1 MGKMEFRRA
10 VLTAVLAI
18 IFFTAC
24 GKSVPVSI
32 TDADTEDDD
41 SIIISGAM
49 QKGPFL
55 TGSTLTISMLDS
67 DGEAIGLDYSTIS
80 EDDLGAFSVAIQSD
94 GPSEFSGSGIYFNEV
109 ADRLS
114 DSHSPITLRAVY
126 DISDESQH
134 EVILN
139 VFTHMSSGLVL
150 KRMSEGET
158 IANAIAYA
166 ENKLFEEIG
175 IVHPL
180 GSLQGNG
187 TSMDLAGLNSPDN
200 QYIVALSCVVAKA
213 AELMAEDSS
222 EVDEHLREMIDGV
235 RSQMENDEII
245 SSEYKEYLREAESA
259 LNPIDGCVDNLT
271 DYIYYQA
278 GEVVVLPD
286 PDQCLDNDH
295 DGTVNAD
302 DSDID
307 GDSIA
312 NDEDEA
318 PYNINIGGGMYF
330 DYANHL
336 AWENIPKNYKV
347 LWSVA
352 KNYCLNLVVYGY
364 DDWRMP
370 TISELRTLIRGCSE
384 TETDGECEVTDN
396 CATVNCFDESTC
408 SESCPQGLGP
418 AEPNVCYWLTDLGGE
433 CNPDIQF
440 WSFSTADDYNA
451 WMVDF
456 DRASVYL
463 GDYTYNAAI
472 RCVRAM

>member
-1 MGKMEFRRA
+1 MKKIMIVPVILFA
-10 VLTAVLAI
+10 T

-24 GKSVPVSI
+24 GKSAPVRI
-32 TDADTEDDD
+32 TDTDTEDDD

-55 TGSTLTISMLDS
+55 TGSTLAISMLDS
-67 DGEAIGLDYSTIS
+67 DGEAIGLDYQTVS
-80 EDDLGAFSVAIQSD
+80 EDDFGAFSTTVQSD
-94 GPSEFSGSGIYFNEV
+94 GPSEFACSGVYFNEV

-150 KRMSEGET
+150 KRMAEGET

-200 QYIVALSCVVAKA
+200 QYIVALSCVVAKT
-213 AELMAEDSS
+213 AELMAGDSS
-222 EVDEHLREMIDGV
+222 EVDEHLREMINDI
-235 RSQMENDEII
+235 RSQLENDEII

-259 LNPIDGCVDNLT
+259 LNPIDGCVDNLA

-278 GEVVVLPD
+278 GEVVELPD

-295 DGTVNAD
+295 DGTVNAED
-302 DSDID
+302 TDID
-307 GDSIA
+307 GDGIV
-312 NDEDEA
+312 NDDDEA

-330 DYANHL
+330 DYATNL
-336 AWENIPKNYKV
+336 AWENMPKNYKI

-370 TISELRTLIRGCSE
+370 AISELRTLVRDCSN
-384 TETDGECEVTDN
+384 TETGGECAVTDS
-396 CATVNCFDESTC
+396 CSTVSCFDEIDC
-408 SESCPQGLGP
+408 FEPCPQGSGP
-418 AEPNVCYWLTDLGGE
+418 AEPNNCYWLSDLGGE
-433 CNPDIQF
+433 CSADIQY
-440 WSFSTADDYNA
+440 WSYSVADDYNA
-451 WMVDF
+451 WMIDF
-456 DRASVYL
+456 DYASIHL
-463 GDYTYNAAI
+463 GDYTYNGAI
-472 RCVRAM
+472 RCVRDL